1 MATLLD
7 DALVTDALH
16 GLDGWS
22 GDAARIARTVTVGD
36 PDALCAAV
44 AETAD
49 AMDHHPVVERAG
61 DEVTFTLWTHSKEG
75 VTELDIALASRID
88 DIVHATRR
96 QVRDAV
102 GKLHDEPSP
111 GAYPAEPPTG

>member
-7 DALVTDALH
+7 DALVTDALR
-16 GLDGWS
+16 GLDGWT
-22 GDAARIARTVTVGD
+22 GDATRIARTVTVDD

-49 AMDHHPVVERAG
+49 SLDHHPEIDRSG
-61 DEVTFTLWTHSKEG
+61 NSVTFTLWTHSKQG

-88 DIVHATRR
+88 DIVLATRH

-102 GKLHDEPSP
+102 GNVH
-111 GAYPAEPPTG
+111 